1 MLVKNM
7 NLKFGLETI
16 FDNININIPD
26 DTKTGIVGVNGSGK
40 TTFFKVILN
49 KQELDSGSITFFN
62 KKRIS
67 YLPQIITDEIPDIDI
82 TVFEFLLE
90 GRPIRK
96 LSEQIEK
103 LYIETT
109 KVSDKEANKIL
120 GKIGKLQ
127 MELDYY
133 EPYIAEEELL
143 KLISNMKIDDKLL
156 NQKLNTLSGGQKSKI
171 AFIRLLYSKP
181 DLILLDEPTNHLDYE
196 TRDFVIDYLKN
207 YNGGVFIISHDI
219 DFLNRIVDKILFL
232 DKVTHKMELINGN
245 YSQFLRIKKE
255 KEELLTKTA
264 EIQERERQKLVEII
278 ERYRHGN
285 EKKAKIAKDRM
296 KKLERLEENMVVIE
310 KKQKKA
316 NLKMTQERE
325 STKHPLII
333 TDLCFKYNKS
343 DKRNL
348 IYKLNFDIKRGE
360 KFLIVGENGVGKS
373 TLLKLI
379 VGELIPDSGE
389 IKFGDKTD
397 IGYYAQEHDHLDLE
411 KNIFESLNEFNL
423 TDNEKIGYLGKF
435 LFYGDDRYKKVKV
448 LSPGERSRLAL
459 LILSLKKANF
469 LILDEPTNHFDPD
482 TQRIIA
488 KNFKDFPGTLIIVS
502 HNEDFVND
510 LGIERILVLPEGNI
524 HYYDKDIVKK
534 YHELYDLSM
543 KKKTN

>member
-49 KQELDSGSITFFN
+49 KQELDSGNVTFFN

-67 YLPQIITDEIPDIDI
+67 YLPQIIT
-82 TVFEFLLE
+82 
-90 GRPIRK
+90 
-96 LSEQIEK
+96 IEK

-109 KVSDKEANKIL
+109 QVSEKEANKL
-120 GKIGKLQ
+120 LDKIGKLQ

-133 EPYIAEEELL
+133 EPYTAEEELL

-219 DFLNRIVDKILFL
+219 DFLNRIVDKILYL

-255 KEELLTKTA
+255 REELLTKTA

-296 KKLERLEENMVVIE
+296 KKLEKLEENMVVIE
-310 KKQKKA
+310 KKQKKT
-316 NLKMTQERE
+316 NLKITQERE

-379 VGELIPDSGE
+379 VGELTPDSGE
-389 IKFGDKTD
+389 IRFGDKTD

-411 KNIFESLNEFNL
+411 KNIFESLDEFDL
-423 TDNEKIGYLGKF
+423 TDNEKIGYLGRF

-482 TQRIIA
+482 TQKIIA

-502 HNEDFVND
+502 HNEEFVND

-524 HYYDKDIVKK
+524 HYYDKNIVKK

-543 KKKTN
+543 KKKTS